1 MSPTLPH
8 FRSWV
13 KAWTT
18 AALPPELCVQRAPRV
33 PPRVRLFRL
42 LSWFR
47 SSPPPSSTAP
57 SDDREK
63 LSVLSSL
70 SLSTE
75 RSGDAPSIARSRPTP
90 AGKVSPRDKFG
101 VEEEALHCARVFA
114 AKVRAVGREVADRDG
129 HNAVVMRRVTYHS
142 LARREEHARGGQ

>member
-1 MSPTLPH
+1 MRLASLRASDSFAFLGFGHRRRRRRRRATTVKSFRCSP
-8 FRSWV
+8 
-13 KAWTT
+13 
-18 AALPPELCVQRAPRV
+18 
-33 PPRVRLFRL
+33 
-42 LSWFR
+42 
-47 SSPPPSSTAP
+47 
-57 SDDREK
+57 
-63 LSVLSSL
+63 L

-142 LARREEHARGGQ
+142 LLARREEHARRTMMMMVS

>member
-1 MSPTLPH
+1 MRRGSSSESSKIFLRVLKGMSPTLPH

-47 SSPPPSSTAP
+47 SSPSSTAP

-70 SLSTE
+70 SPQSGRATLHPSLARVRRRRE
-75 RSGDAPSIARSRPTP
+75 RSLLVTNLEWKKRFFNARAFSPPKFARSR
-90 AGKVSPRDKFG
+90 GRRPR
-101 VEEEALHCARVFA
+101 
-114 AKVRAVGREVADRDG
+114 RA
-129 HNAVVMRRVTYHS
+129 
-142 LARREEHARGGQ
+142 

>member
-1 MSPTLPH
+1 MRRGSSSESSKIFLRVLKGMSPTLPH

-47 SSPPPSSTAP
+47 SSPSSTAP

-70 SLSTE
+70 SRAVGR
-75 RSGDAPSIARSRPTP
+75 RSIHRSLASDGRDS
-90 AGKVSPRDKFG
+90 GKVSPRDKFG

-114 AKVRAVGREVADRDG
+114 AKVRAVERSPTATGLTRL
-129 HNAVVMRRVTYHS
+129 S
-142 LARREEHARGGQ
+142 